1 MAEVHGARG
10 RIEVFEDFLAGED
23 IVAETAAT
31 RAFGGSGLRVLGQ
44 GIAETDSGITVV
56 ETDGNNGVGILTTTN
71 EADHSCGVATAQAFV
86 VGKMGTIVAEC
97 RVRFNDLDTKEFY
110 FGLTDENEDAE
121 NLQGSTIHAETI
133 TVTLTAANL
142 CGFLLSSELTDDE
155 DWHMVYNGGTTTGET
170 DSRELDADDDSV
182 AGGWQV
188 LRLEVAVNGTA
199 RWYIDGVLKQTVT
212 GAVSTTAELAV
223 IAMIEAKTAAIEYAF
238 LDYVDISANRDW
250 TV

>member
-23 IVAETAAT
+23 IRENTAAT

-44 GIAETDSGITVV
+44 GIAETDSGITVI
-56 ETDGNNGVGILTTTN
+56 ESDGNNGVGTLTTTD
-71 EADHSCGVATAQAFV
+71 EVDHSCGVATAQAFV

-110 FGLTDENEDAE
+110 FGLTDENVDAE

-182 AGGWQV
+182 AGEFQV

-223 IAMIEAKTAAIEYAF
+223 IAMVEAKTAAIEYAL